1 MEISAKIMIF
11 RPTWVQLKEAS
22 LVKMGSIN
30 KFILIT
36 WQLVHYWDT
45 EKASPRLTIGNDGM
59 RGSPGISPWSHNNL
73 NSYSSTK
80 DVLLNIQTHL
90 RDPILKH
97 VKLGESEPVGEEG
110 KEKSGKGCWVVTT
123 ARQKNRATELWS
135 LAASSHPSR
144 VSSRPQ
150 KKLWQRVWGYR
161 AHYLQCW
168 ELKWQRQF
176 FSEQQE
182 HPVAD
187 PSERDRATV
196 VKQLSSGRTKP
207 QATSQPL
214 LDHPTPTHCTCTAS
228 SI

>member
-1 MEISAKIMIF
+1 MEISAKIIIF

-45 EKASPRLTIGNDGM
+45 EKASPRVTTGNDGM

-110 KEKSGKGCWVVTT
+110 KEESGKGCWVVTT
-123 ARQKNRATELWS
+123 ARQSYGAWLPPLILPE
-135 LAASSHPSR
+135 LAAGPRRSCGSEYGDTEHIICNAENWSDR
-144 VSSRPQ
+144 
-150 KKLWQRVWGYR
+150 GN
-161 AHYLQCW
+161 
-168 ELKWQRQF
+168 F
-176 FSEQQE
+176 F
-182 HPVAD
+182 
-187 PSERDRATV
+187 
-196 VKQLSSGRTKP
+196 LSSK
-207 QATSQPL
+207 
-214 LDHPTPTHCTCTAS
+214 
-228 SI
+228 SILWLIPVKGIELQW